1 MIRLGGILMYFF
13 IGFIVIFIFLV
24 LIEVQLN
31 KNSKQNEEIIKLLN
45 QIKDTKS

>member
-1 MIRLGGILMYFF
+1 MYFF